1 MVAPVRDRSECPFCK
16 QGWNTALNAA
26 SSTVANSGLGN
37 VHVHKMTNMRI
48 HAKLAACGSR
58 KCYKNQW
65 FFNSFAIT
73 SCQTACDRKR
83 NVQKT
88 IGFKAFLA
96 FLRRGL
102 RAQSGRFWAGQVGL
116 RAGFGRFWAVLGP
129 GWAVSNFNRF
139 NRFYDR

>member
-1 MVAPVRDRSECPFCK
+1 MDPFREARKTQKCFK
-16 QGWNTALNAA
+16 NKCFF
-26 SSTVANSGLGN
+26 ANSGLGN

-58 KCYKNQW
+58 KCYKNQL
-65 FFNSFAIT
+65 FFNDFGIT
-73 SCQTACDRKR
+73 ACQTACDRKR

-88 IGFKAFLA
+88 IGFKAFSA

-102 RAQSGRFWAGQVGL
+102 RAQSGRFWVRQGVSGSS
-116 RAGFGRFWAVLGP
+116 RVVVVAVLGP